1 MKRVNQ
7 KGIAL
12 IQVLIISII
21 LAMLGIYIS
30 QTVRS
35 QIHSA
40 GVMKQS
46 QQAIADLESAEAE
59 LLHYLATESRY
70 PSKTDEGIRARWNF
84 YGKPF
89 LINEHVI
96 ATIQDVSSLLSINH
110 VNRRLA
116 ENLFYRLGKENEPV
130 RIFLDSLADWKDKDD
145 LTHLNGAESSYYE
158 KTLGYGPRNSYL
170 QSFAEISHIKQGDLL
185 TNHQWK
191 QYFSLSLGTSF
202 NPLNAPEHLLSA
214 YLDDVQAFQQVVELR
229 ENKELNGFAFFQAT
243 GIDEDDFISFRTGRV
258 FNIKLETANNE
269 NYLNKSMTVE
279 VRANSKKRPILMTN
293 ITWNNS

>member
-1 MKRVNQ
+1 MRKINQ

-35 QIHSA
+35 QVQSTS
-40 GVMKQS
+40 VMKQS

-70 PSKTDEGIRARWNF
+70 PSKTSEGIKSRWNF

-89 LINEHVI
+89 ALNEHVNV
-96 ATIQDVSSLLSINH
+96 TIQDVSSLLSINH
-110 VNRRLA
+110 INRRLA
-116 ENLFYRLGKENEPV
+116 ENLFSRLGKENGAV

-158 KTLGYGPRNSYL
+158 NTLGYGPRNSYL
-170 QSFAEISHIKQGDLL
+170 QSFAEIGHIKQGNLL
-185 TNHQWK
+185 TRHEWK

-214 YLDDVQAFQQVVELR
+214 YLDDAQAFQQVIELR
-229 ENKELNGFAFFQAT
+229 ENKALNGFSFFQAT

-258 FNIKLETANNE
+258 FSITLETAGNE
-269 NYLNKSMTVE
+269 NNLNKSMMVE